1 MYPPHQTSHPSQIKE
16 HVHFSCSDNR
26 MYIHSTRFFFITKTL
41 KGHQDFL
48 QRDRRARV
56 IWFYCSIDGF
66 VNQSEVKIY
75 LPIKKMQFENMEF
88 IKFSLCLLTVT
99 WLVNNFNGKTSG
111 SVHEHQVLQI
121 SWIHNGE
128 DLQPAESCRTGL
140 GYPWSLFWKLHQH
153 LHRKKKSFE
162 RFSRE
167 LIYISIFTLV
177 KPHIFT

>member
-1 MYPPHQTSHPSQIKE
+1 MYTSHVLITACTSIVQGSSSLPRLQKAIK
-16 HVHFSCSDNR
+16 
-26 MYIHSTRFFFITKTL
+26 IFFKEIEEQESSGFTVVLMNLWINL
-41 KGHQDFL
+41 K
-48 QRDRRARV
+48 
-56 IWFYCSIDGF
+56 WKS
-66 VNQSEVKIY
+66 IY
-75 LPIKKMQFENMEF
+75 LPKKMQFENMEF

-153 LHRKKKSFE
+153 LYRKKKSFE